1 MPRAGADMSNWV
13 QSMPTPEAYG
23 LNKVLFELHHNAGD
37 LARYQEDAPGY
48 LDRFVLT
55 PRARQ
60 AILDN
65 DVEQLYHLGCNPYL
79 LRAHCIGMR
88 IPEAE
93 SLAAL
98 RRAARS

>member
-1 MPRAGADMSNWV
+1 MSNWH
-13 QSMPTPEAYG
+13 QAMPTAEAYG
-23 LNKVLFELHHNAGD
+23 LNKVLFQLHHQEGD
-37 LARYQEDAPGY
+37 LLRYQQDAPAY
-48 LDRFVLT
+48 LARFDLSVA
-55 PRARQ
+55 ARQ

-65 DVEQLYHLGCNPYL
+65 DVERLYLLGCNPYL

>member
-1 MPRAGADMSNWV
+1 MSNWV
-13 QSMPTPEAYG
+13 QTMPSAEAYG
-23 LNKVLFELHHNAGD
+23 LNKVLFQLHHSAGD
-37 LARYQEDAPGY
+37 LARYQQDAPAY
-48 LDRFVLT
+48 LDGYELT
-55 PRARQ
+55 PRAHQ
-60 AILDN
+60 AILGN
-65 DVEQLYHLGCNPYL
+65 DVEQLYLLGCNPYL

>member
-1 MPRAGADMSNWV
+1 MSNWV
-13 QSMPTPEAYG
+13 QSMPTAEAYG
-23 LNKVLFELHHNAGD
+23 LNKVLFELHHIAGD
-37 LARYQEDAPGY
+37 LARYQADAAGY
-48 LDRFVLT
+48 VSRYDLT
-55 PRARQ
+55 PQARD
-60 AILDN
+60 AILGN
-65 DVEQLYHLGCNPYL
+65 DVQALYLLGCNPYL

>member
-1 MPRAGADMSNWV
+1 MSNWV
-13 QSMPTPEAYG
+13 HQMPTAEAYG
-23 LNKVLFELHHNAGD
+23 LNKVLFELHHNAGH
-37 LARYQEDAPGY
+37 LARYQEDGAGY
-48 LDRFVLT
+48 LGGFELT
-55 PRARQ
+55 PRARE
-60 AILDN
+60 AILGN
-65 DVEQLYHLGCNPYL
+65 DVEQLYRLGCNPYL

>member
-1 MPRAGADMSNWV
+1 MSNWR
-13 QSMPTPEAYG
+13 QAMPTAEAYG
-23 LNKVLFELHHNAGD
+23 LNKVLFQLHHQEGD
-37 LARYQEDAPGY
+37 LLRYQQDASAY
-48 LDRFVLT
+48 LERFDIS
-55 PRARQ
+55 PAARQ

-65 DVEQLYHLGCNPYL
+65 DVEQLYLLGCNPYL

-98 RRAARS
+98 QRAARS